1 MSSATQN
8 ISILVREQSFFHEYQ
23 PLWNTKF
30 KKVFAYEALLRTD
43 PRINPVFIF
52 KQGREIGALYDFD
65 TASISKSIKKYPDS
79 YWDKFFLFVNIFP
92 STIIHPKFTE
102 FIKGLVSEYPIIKG
116 RVIFEI
122 NEDPIESKLWNEE
135 GFINGLLFLKSM
147 KLMIALDDLSFSS
160 NALEKII
167 QIKPHF
173 AKLDRT
179 CSENLAK
186 SLEKQTDIE
195 SFLAISDN
203 LSVVVLEG
211 IENKEDYVT
220 ACNLGVLAVQ
230 GYYISKPQRLVNA

>member
-1 MSSATQN
+1 MSNDAQN
-8 ISILVREQSFFHEYQ
+8 FSILVREQSFFHEYQ
-23 PLWNTKF
+23 PLWNTKS
-30 KKVFAYEALLRTD
+30 KKVFAYEALLRTE
-43 PRINPVFIF
+43 PRINPVLIF
-52 KQGREIGALYDFD
+52 KQGREKGVLYDFD

-79 YWDKFFLFVNIFP
+79 YWDNFFLFVNIFP

-102 FIKGLVSEYPIIKG
+102 FIEGLVNEYPIIKG

-135 GFINGLLFLKSM
+135 NFINGLLFLKSM
-147 KLMIALDDLSFSS
+147 KLLIALDDLSFTS
-160 NALEKII
+160 NAFEKII

-195 SFLAISDN
+195 SFLAITDN
-203 LSVVVLEG
+203 HSVVVLEG
-211 IENKEDYVT
+211 IEKKEDYVT
-220 ACNLGVLAVQ
+220 ACNLGILAVQ
-230 GYYISKPQRLVNA
+230 GYYISKPQRL